1 MADLT
6 ATAPTNARALTK
18 PRSSPGSRPGS
29 VWKARPSRRRVNAMM
44 DLASAELARVG
55 AAIHRVPGADG
66 YGDVVIAE
74 IAGQCAD
81 PEILVLGH
89 LDTVHPEGSLADVL
103 PWRRDGDKVFGP
115 GCYDMKG
122 GLYLAYYAHAV
133 WRPASAPIC
142 R

>member
-6 ATAPTNARALTK
+6 ATAPTNA
-18 PRSSPGSRPGS
+18 PRFDETEILAGIEAWVRLESPTFAP
-29 VWKARPSRRRVNAMM
+29 ARVNAMM

-81 PEILVLGH
+81 PGILVLGH

-103 PWRRDGDKVFGP
+103 PWRRDGDKVFWA
-115 GCYDMKG
+115 
-122 GLYLAYYAHAV
+122 GLL
-133 WRPASAPIC
+133 
-142 R
+142 